1 MITVARWVLRTTLIG
16 VATFMIVV
24 PLRIMMGPARLDR
37 LYRQD
42 EVARF
47 RPGVGHGL
55 GQLAGETGLVLLFAW
70 VGRRWMRVRL

>member
-1 MITVARWVLRTTLIG
+1 MITVLRWAFRTILIG
-16 VATFMIVV
+16 VAVLMIVV
-24 PLRIMMGPARLDR
+24 PLRTMMGPARLDR

-55 GQLAGETGLVLLFAW
+55 GQLAGETGLVVLFAW
-70 VGRRWMRVRL
+70 LSRRWMRVRL

>member
-1 MITVARWVLRTTLIG
+1 MMTAGRWVLRTILIG
-16 VATFMIVV
+16 VAVLVIVV
-24 PLRIMMGPARLDR
+24 PLRTMMGPARLNR

-47 RPGVGHGL
+47 RPGIGHGL